1 MDLGLLCGLGLWL
14 SLLGSQGVCEE
25 GLLYVLR
32 RGSGLTWVL
41 EPCGVHF
48 YLGIGRKR
56 QEDLALS
63 RMHDLRP
70 DDMLGLLVTMGGV
83 RSDCLASEDGLIR
96 LEVVGFLPCPTLV
109 SPNAVNVLLLYKPLC
124 FVSEGLP
131 STAGFQG
138 PRAMKSGQ

>member
-1 MDLGLLCGLGLWL
+1 MSGPGIALWL
-14 SLLGSQGVCEE
+14 GHVAELAGVTE

-41 EPCGVHF
+41 EPWGVHF
-48 YLGIGRKR
+48 YLGIGRKH

-63 RMHDLRP
+63 RMHDPRP
-70 DDMLGLLVTMGGV
+70 DDMMGLLVTMGRV
-83 RSDCLASEDGLIR
+83 RSDCLASEDGLNR

-109 SPNAVNVLLLYKPLC
+109 SPAAVNVLLLYKPLC
-124 FVSEGLP
+124 FVSEGLS